1 MIHFAIVGC
10 GHIAIKHIEAIQRTE
25 NAVLAGLC
33 DTNEARLIELAL
45 TWQAPVFTSMSE
57 MLEQLPHLDVICIC
71 TPSGLH
77 ADLAVEAAA
86 AGKHLIIEKPLALT
100 LEDTDRIIAAVA
112 RYGVKATLVHPNR
125 YRPAIQHLKAALEHG
140 AFGKL
145 SHISAAVR
153 WNRNQA
159 YYDQAPWR
167 GTRAMDGGVLMNQ
180 AIHSLDLLLWL
191 FGPVSETKAFA
202 DTRLRNIEAE
212 DTAVAVL
219 KFDSG
224 VLGTMEACTTVY
236 EQNLEETLAVFGE
249 HGYAII
255 GGRTANWIKDWK
267 CASMTEDDIRQLVD
281 EVEQNPF
288 GVPGHQCIIRDM
300 VQALLE
306 DSEPAISLLDG
317 KSAVKLVVDIAN
329 QEMQVRS

>member
-10 GHIAIKHIEAIQRTE
+10 GHIAGKHIEAIHRTE

-33 DTNEARLIELAL
+33 DTNEARLTQLASI
-45 TWQAPVFTSMSE
+45 WQAPVFTSLSE
-57 MLEQLPHLDVICIC
+57 MLEQLPHLDVVCIC

-77 ADLAVEAAA
+77 ADLAIEAAA
-86 AGKHLIIEKPLALT
+86 AGKHLVIEKPLALT
-100 LEDTDRIIAAVA
+100 LEDTDRIMAAVA
-112 RYGVKATLVHPNR
+112 KYGVKATVVHPNR
-125 YRPAIQHLKAALEHG
+125 YRPAIQHLKAALEHE

-167 GTRAMDGGVLMNQ
+167 GTKAMDGGVLMNQ

-224 VLGTMEACTTVY
+224 VLGTVEACTTVY
-236 EQNLEETLAVFGE
+236 EQNLEETLTVFGE

-267 CASMTEDDIRQLVD
+267 CASMTEDDIRQRMD
-281 EVEQNPF
+281 EVEQSPF
-288 GVPGHQCIIRDM
+288 GIPGHQCIIHDM

-306 DSEPAISLLDG
+306 DREPAISLQDG
-317 KSAVKLVVDIAN
+317 RSAVKLVVDIAN
-329 QEMQVRS
+329 QGMQVRS

>member
-33 DTNEARLIELAL
+33 DTNEARLTKLAL

-57 MLEQLPHLDVICIC
+57 MLEHLPHLDVICIC

-77 ADLAVEAAA
+77 ADLAIEAAA

-112 RYGVKATLVHPNR
+112 RFGVKATVVHPNR
-125 YRPAIQHLKAALEHG
+125 YRPAIQHLKAALEHE

-191 FGPVSETKAFA
+191 FGPVSEMKAFA

-212 DTAVAVL
+212 DTAIAVL
-219 KFDSG
+219 KFNNG
-224 VLGTMEACTTVY
+224 VLGTVEACTTVY

-288 GVPGHQCIIRDM
+288 GIPGHQCIIRDM

-306 DSEPAISLLDG
+306 DRKPAISLQDG
-317 KSAVKLVVDIAN
+317 RSAVKLVVDIAN
-329 QEMQVRS
+329 QGMQVRS